1 VKGGELKSNHNGQN
15 FKALLSL
22 TVLVLLVHIAL
33 LNTAP
38 LSLGHNPPPP
48 AKPFIT
54 RTVVAGSSPT
64 KASKA
69 AKPPDS
75 TQSVQQTQVRPR
87 PVTSPAADAVTT
99 SRTPDT
105 TPETAPENAA
115 PEPAAPAS
123 APLADAPIEAI
134 TPEPVAEVTAAPR
147 AARELTTQTEAVRLP
162 GSALVKYKV
171 EANKFPY
178 NANGELLWQ
187 TEGQQYKARLSFSAF
202 GQTRMQ
208 TSQGQITPEGLAPAR
223 FADKYR
229 SEVAAHFNR
238 EQGKVTFSANTPDV
252 PLLAGA
258 QDRLSVILQLAAL
271 IAANPA
277 QFAPATTV
285 TIQVVSARDADTWLF
300 TVGEE
305 ETLSLAGGEQRALK
319 LVRNPRQPYDQ
330 KVELWLGT
338 RLDYLPVRLKI
349 TEANGDFID
358 QKWQSIEAAP

>member
-1 VKGGELKSNHNGQN
+1 LKSNHNGQN
-15 FKALLSL
+15 FKALLGL
-22 TVLVLLVHIAL
+22 TVVVLLVHLAFL
-33 LNTAP
+33 SAAP
-38 LSLGHNPPPP
+38 LSLGPSQPAP

-54 RTVVAGSSPT
+54 RTVVMSNSPA
-64 KASKA
+64 KAPNA
-69 AKPPDS
+69 AKPPAS
-75 TQSVQQTQVRPR
+75 AQSVNKTQVRPR
-87 PVTSPAADAVTT
+87 PVKAPADDTVTA
-99 SRTPDT
+99 SRTPST
-105 TPETAPENAA
+105 VTEMVPETAA
-115 PEPAAPAS
+115 PEPAPVAS
-123 APLADAPIEAI
+123 APTPAAAPIEAI
-134 TPEPVAEVTAAPR
+134 APEPLAEVTAAPR
-147 AARELTTQTEAVRLP
+147 AARELTPQPGTVRLP

-171 EANKFPY
+171 EANKFPFS
-178 NANGELLWQ
+178 ANGELLWQ
-187 TEGQQYKARLSFSAF
+187 QEGQAYKARLSFSAF

-208 TSQGQITPEGLAPAR
+208 TSQGNITPEGLAPVR

-238 EQGKVTFSANTPDV
+238 ELGKVTFSANTPDV

-277 QFAPATTV
+277 QFTPATTV

-319 LVRNPRQPYDQ
+319 LVRNPRQLYDQ

-349 TEANGDFID
+349 TEANSDFID

>member
-1 VKGGELKSNHNGQN
+1 MKSNHNGQN
-15 FKALLSL
+15 FKALLGL
-22 TVLVLLVHIAL
+22 TVVVVLLHLAL
-33 LNTAP
+33 LSAAP
-38 LSLGHNPPPP
+38 LSFGPSQPPP

-54 RTVVAGSSPT
+54 RTLVTSNSLA
-64 KASKA
+64 KAPNA
-69 AKPPDS
+69 AKPAAS
-75 TQSVQQTQVRPR
+75 TQSVQQNQVRPR
-87 PVTSPAADAVTT
+87 PVKSPAADAVTA

-105 TPETAPENAA
+105 VPETAA
-115 PEPAAPAS
+115 PEPAPPAS

-134 TPEPVAEVTAAPR
+134 APEPVAEVTAAPR
-147 AARELTTQTEAVRLP
+147 AARELSPQPGAVRLP
-162 GSALVKYKV
+162 GAALVKYKV
-171 EANKFPY
+171 EANKFPF

-187 TEGQQYKARLSFSAF
+187 TDGQQYKARLSFSAF
-202 GQTRMQ
+202 GQTRLQ
-208 TSQGQITPEGLAPAR
+208 TSQGNITPEGLAPVR

-238 EQGKVTFSANTPDV
+238 EQGKVTFSANSPDV

-258 QDRLSVILQLAAL
+258 QDRLSVMVQLAAL

-277 QFAPATTV
+277 QFTPATTV

-358 QKWQSIEAAP
+358 QIWQSIEAAP

>member
-1 VKGGELKSNHNGQN
+1 MKGGELKSNHNGQN

-22 TVLVLLVHIAL
+22 TVVVLLVHIAL

-38 LSLGHNPPPP
+38 LSLGPSQPPP

-54 RTVVAGSSPT
+54 RTVVASSSPT
-64 KASKA
+64 RAPKA
-69 AKPPDS
+69 AKPPAT
-75 TQSVQQTQVRPR
+75 TQSINKTQVRPR
-87 PVTSPAADAVTT
+87 PVKAPAADTVTA
-99 SRTPDT
+99 SRTPDSV
-105 TPETAPENAA
+105 PETAA
-115 PEPAAPAS
+115 PEPAPAAAAPALP
-123 APLADAPIEAI
+123 AAPIEAL
-134 TPEPVAEVTAAPR
+134 TPEPVVDVAAAPR
-147 AARELTTQTEAVRLP
+147 AARELSTQTGAVRLP

-171 EANKFPY
+171 EANKFPFS
-178 NANGELLWQ
+178 ANGELLWQ

-202 GQTRMQ
+202 GQTRLQ
-208 TSQGQITPEGLAPAR
+208 TSQGNITSEGLSPVR

-277 QFAPATTV
+277 QFTPATTV

-358 QKWQSIEAAP
+358 QKWQSIEAVP

>member
-1 VKGGELKSNHNGQN
+1 MVE
-15 FKALLSL
+15 
-22 TVLVLLVHIAL
+22 
-33 LNTAP
+33 
-38 LSLGHNPPPP
+38 
-48 AKPFIT
+48 
-54 RTVVAGSSPT
+54 VA
-64 KASKA
+64 
-69 AKPPDS
+69 
-75 TQSVQQTQVRPR
+75 
-87 PVTSPAADAVTT
+87 
-99 SRTPDT
+99 
-105 TPETAPENAA
+105 
-115 PEPAAPAS
+115 
-123 APLADAPIEAI
+123 
-134 TPEPVAEVTAAPR
+134 AAPR
-147 AARELTTQTEAVRLP
+147 AARELSTQTGAVRLP

-171 EANKFPY
+171 EANKFPFS
-178 NANGELLWQ
+178 ANGELLWQ

-202 GQTRMQ
+202 GQTRLQ
-208 TSQGQITPEGLAPAR
+208 TSQGNITSEGLSPVR

-277 QFAPATTV
+277 QFTPATTV

-319 LVRNPRQPYDQ
+319 LVRNPRQLYDQ

-349 TEANGDFID
+349 TEANSDFID